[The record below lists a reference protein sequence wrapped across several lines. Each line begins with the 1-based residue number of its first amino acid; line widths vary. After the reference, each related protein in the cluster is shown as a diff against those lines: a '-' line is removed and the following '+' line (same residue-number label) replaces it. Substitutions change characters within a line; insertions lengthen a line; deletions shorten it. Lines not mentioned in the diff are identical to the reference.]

1 MRRSTQ
7 VGQRGRT
14 VNPLASLS
22 VVQIHSPPPKFYI
35 FILCGCGSVVEHRLA
50 KARVASSNLVIR
62 SIFLFASLAQLD
74 RASDYGSEGQGFE
87 SSMTRQTFYIEG
99 LFYFKFIFIY
109 FLSFV
114 VIGNI
119 LLNNILKLFFKYY
132 YI

>member
-1 MRRSTQ
+1 M
-7 VGQRGRT
+7 
-14 VNPLASLS
+14 
-22 VVQIHSPPPKFYI
+22 
-35 FILCGCGSVVEHRLA
+35 VEHRLA